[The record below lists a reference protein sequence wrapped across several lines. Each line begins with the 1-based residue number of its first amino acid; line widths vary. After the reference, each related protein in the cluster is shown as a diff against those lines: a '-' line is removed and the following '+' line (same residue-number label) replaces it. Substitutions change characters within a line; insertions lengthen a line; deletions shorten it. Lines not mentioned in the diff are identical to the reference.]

1 MFLRREKMTE
11 IKNLTHSYGKFT
23 ALKDVSFNIEKGDFI
38 GLIGPNGAGKTTL
51 MNTMVGILA
60 ADSGEVLVD
69 GEATEGFSA
78 SVRAKIGY
86 MPSEL
91 ATYEMF
97 SPEEL
102 LKFLAAMYGVDE
114 KTTAERMEKLFDKL
128 DMREW
133 KKKSI
138 KKLSTG
144 MKKKTAFAAAV
155 IHHPELL
162 VLDEPFES
170 VDPISQ
176 HKMKE
181 ILKKYLETGGAVL
194 MSSHVLDTVQNLCN
208 RFIIMNKGEI
218 IKQST
223 PDKLDGSLE
232 EEFFELVNSLK
243 LNEGDEEILEDD
255 DASED

>member
-1 MFLRREKMTE
+1 MIEVKHLS
-11 IKNLTHSYGKFT
+11 HSYGKFK
-23 ALKDVSFNIEKGDFI
+23 ALNDVSFTIEQGDFI

-69 GEATEGFSA
+69 GSGVEGFHA
-78 SVRAKIGY
+78 DVRRKIGY

-102 LKFLAAMYGVDE
+102 LKFLAAMYGIDATE
-114 KTTAERMEKLFDKL
+114 TANRMSKLFESL
-128 DMREW
+128 EMTEW

-144 MKKKTAFAAAV
+144 MKKKTAFAAA
-155 IHHPELL
+155 ILHQPDLL

-176 HKMKE
+176 HRMKE
-181 ILKKYLETGGAVL
+181 ILNKYLADGGSVI
-194 MSSHVLDTVQNLCN
+194 MSSHVLDTVQNICKK
-208 RFIIMNKGEI
+208 FILMNKGEI
-218 IKQST
+218 IKEST
-223 PDKLDGSLE
+223 INALDGSLE
-232 EEFFELVNSLK
+232 DEFFNLVNDLNLAHEESL
-243 LNEGDEEILEDD
+243 EEEDD
-255 DASED
+255 EAED

>member
-1 MFLRREKMTE
+1 MTE
-11 IKNLTHSYGKFT
+11 IKNLTHSYGDFK
-23 ALKDVSFNIEKGDFI
+23 ALDNVSFNIEKGDFI

-60 ADSGEVLVD
+60 ADSGEVLIDSQSV
-69 GEATEGFSA
+69 EGFNPE
-78 SVRAKIGY
+78 VRMKIGY

-91 ATYEMF
+91 NTYDIF

-102 LKFLAAMYGVDE
+102 LNFLAAMYSIDE
-114 KTTAERMEKLFDKL
+114 TEAKNRMTMLFEKL
-128 DMREW
+128 DMTEW
-133 KKKSI
+133 KRKSI

-155 IHHPELL
+155 LHRPQLL

-176 HKMKE
+176 HKMKT
-181 ILKKYLETGGAVL
+181 ILNDFLKDGGSII

-208 RFIIMNKGEI
+208 KFVIMNRGVIVREDTVSDLGE
-218 IKQST
+218 
-223 PDKLDGSLE
+223 GSLE
-232 EEFFELVNSLK
+232 DEFFEIVNSLN
-243 LNEGDEEILEDD
+243 LDESQPLEQTD
-255 DASED
+255 EDNDEQKD

>member
-1 MFLRREKMTE
+1 MIEV
-11 IKNLTHSYGKFT
+11 KNLSHSYGKFK
-23 ALKDVSFNIEKGDFI
+23 ALDNVSFTIQQGDFI

-69 GEATEGFSA
+69 GMGVEGFQA
-78 SVRAKIGY
+78 DVRRKIGY

-91 ATYEMF
+91 STYEMF

-102 LKFLAAMYGVDE
+102 LTFLAAMYGID
-114 KTTAERMEKLFDKL
+114 KTTATNRMNNLFEKLE
-128 DMREW
+128 MVEW
-133 KKKSI
+133 RKKSI

-155 IHHPELL
+155 LHQPDLL

-181 ILKKYLETGGAVL
+181 LLSTYLEQGCSVI
-194 MSSHVLDTVQNLCN
+194 MSSHVLDTVQNICN
-208 RFIIMNKGEI
+208 KFILMNKGEI
-218 IKQST
+218 IKQSAV
-223 PDKLDGSLE
+223 DALGGSLE
-232 EEFFELVNSLK
+232 EEFFTLVNSLN
-243 LNEGDEEILEDD
+243 LAHEETLEEDD
-255 DASED
+255 DEAQD

>member
-1 MFLRREKMTE
+1 MIEV
-11 IKNLTHSYGKFT
+11 KNLSHSYGKFK
-23 ALKDVSFNIEKGDFI
+23 ALDNVSFVVEKGDFI

-69 GEATEGFSA
+69 GAGVEGFQA
-78 SVRAKIGY
+78 DVRRKIGY

-102 LKFLAAMYGVDE
+102 LKFLAAMYGIDD
-114 KTTAERMEKLFDKL
+114 TTSANRMSNLFEKLE
-128 DMREW
+128 MTEW

-144 MKKKTAFAAAV
+144 MKKKTAFAAA
-155 IHHPELL
+155 ILHQPDLL

-181 ILKKYLETGGAVL
+181 ILQTYLEQGGSVI
-194 MSSHVLDTVQNLCN
+194 MSSHVLDTVQNICN
-208 RFIIMNKGEI
+208 KFILMNKGEI
-218 IKQST
+218 IRQSNINT
-223 PDKLDGSLE
+223 LDGSLE
-232 EEFFELVNSLK
+232 DEFFELVNSL
-243 LNEGDEEILEDD
+243 NIAHEEEITED
-255 DASED
+255 EDEAED

>member
-1 MFLRREKMTE
+1 MIEV
-11 IKNLTHSYGKFT
+11 KNLSHSYGKFK
-23 ALKDVSFNIEKGDFI
+23 ALNNVSFTIEQGDFI

-69 GEATEGFSA
+69 GAGVEGFQA
-78 SVRAKIGY
+78 DVRRKIGY

-102 LKFLAAMYGVDE
+102 LKFLAAMYNLDT
-114 KTTAERMEKLFDKL
+114 TTASNTMNNLFDKL
-128 DMREW
+128 EMREW

-144 MKKKTAFAAAV
+144 MKKKTAFAAA
-155 IHHPELL
+155 ILHAPDLL

-176 HKMKE
+176 HKMKDLLHE
-181 ILKKYLETGGAVL
+181 YLENGGAVI
-194 MSSHVLDTVQNLCN
+194 MSSHVLDTVENICN
-208 RFIIMNKGEI
+208 KFILMNKGEI

-223 PDKLDGSLE
+223 INALDGSLAD
-232 EEFFELVNSLK
+232 EFFELVNA
-243 LNEGDEEILEDD
+243 LNIAHEETIAEDEDEAQD
-255 DASED
+255 

>member
-1 MFLRREKMTE
+1 MIE
-11 IKNLTHSYGKFT
+11 IKNLTHSYGKFV
-23 ALKDVSFNIEKGDFI
+23 ALDDVSFTIEKGDFI

-69 GEATEGFSA
+69 GESTEGFSA
-78 SVRAKIGY
+78 AVRAKIGY

-91 ATYEMF
+91 ATYDMF

-102 LKFLAAMYGVDE
+102 LKFLAAMYGVSPTDAA
-114 KTTAERMEKLFDKL
+114 TRMETLFEKLE
-128 DMREW
+128 MNEW

-144 MKKKTAFAAAV
+144 MKKKTAFAAA
-155 IHHPELL
+155 ILHHPDVLI
-162 VLDEPFES
+162 LDEPFES

-181 ILKKYLETGGAVL
+181 ILRNYLEIGGAVL
-194 MSSHVLDTVQNLCN
+194 MSSHVLDTVENVCN
-208 RFIIMNKGEI
+208 RFIIMNKGKV
-218 IKQST
+218 IKEST

-232 EEFFELVNSLK
+232 EEFFELVNSLN
-243 LNEGDEEILEDD
+243 LNESDESITEDSD
-255 DASED
+255 EKED

>member
-1 MFLRREKMTE
+1 MTE
-11 IKNLTHSYGKFT
+11 IKNLTHSYGKFV
-23 ALKDVSFNIEKGDFI
+23 ALNNVSFQIEKGDFI

-69 GEATEGFSA
+69 GENTQGFNA
-78 SVRAKIGY
+78 AVRAKIGY

-91 ATYEMF
+91 STYDMF

-114 KTTAERMEKLFDKL
+114 KNASERMETLFEKL

-181 ILKKYLETGGAVL
+181 ILQKYLEIGGAVL
-194 MSSHVLDTVQNLCN
+194 MSSHVLDTVENICN
-208 RFIIMNKGEI
+208 KFIIMNKGEI
-218 IKQST
+218 VKESGVEA
-223 PDKLDGSLE
+223 LSGSLE
-232 EEFFELVNSLK
+232 DEFFDLVNSLN
-243 LNEGDEEILEDD
+243 LHESEEEIAEDD
-255 DASED
+255 DEAQD

>member
-1 MFLRREKMTE
+1 MTE
-11 IKNLTHSYGKFT
+11 IKNLTHSYAKFL
-23 ALKDVSFNIEKGDFI
+23 ALNNVSFNIEKGDFI

-69 GEATEGFSA
+69 GEGVEGFNPD
-78 SVRAKIGY
+78 VRRKIGY

-91 ATYEMF
+91 STYDMF

-102 LKFLAAMYGVDE
+102 LKFLAAMYGINETDT
-114 KTTAERMEKLFDKL
+114 KNRMKKLFEKL
-128 DMREW
+128 DMNDW
-133 KKKSI
+133 KRKSI

-181 ILKKYLETGGAVL
+181 ILKKYLETGGSVI

-208 RFIIMNKGEI
+208 RFIILNNGQIVKE
-218 IKQST
+218 SYV
-223 PDKLDGSLE
+223 DELNGSLE
-232 EEFFELVNSLK
+232 EEFIELVSSL
-243 LNEGDEEILEDD
+243 NIDTSDEIVEEDD
-255 DASED
+255 EAQD

>member
-1 MFLRREKMTE
+1 MTE
-11 IKNLTHSYGKFT
+11 IKHLSHSYGKFV
-23 ALKDVSFNIEKGDFI
+23 ALNNVSFTIEKGDFI

-69 GEATEGFSA
+69 GESTEGFNA
-78 SVRAKIGY
+78 AVRAKIGY

-91 ATYEMF
+91 STYEMF

-102 LKFLAAMYGVDE
+102 LKFLAAMYAVDE
-114 KTTAERMEKLFDKL
+114 KKAATRMEMLFERL
-128 DMREW
+128 EMNEW

-144 MKKKTAFAAAV
+144 MKKKTAFAAA
-155 IHHPELL
+155 ILHSPELL

-181 ILKKYLETGGAVL
+181 ILKEYLADGGAVL
-194 MSSHVLDTVQNLCN
+194 MSSHVLDTVENVCN
-208 RFIIMNKGEI
+208 RFIIMNRGEI
-218 IKQST
+218 VKESS
-223 PDKLDGSLE
+223 PDALDGSLE

-243 LNEGDEEILEDD
+243 LNESDEELMEEADEKED
-255 DASED
+255 

>member
-1 MFLRREKMTE
+1 MIE
-11 IKNLTHSYGKFT
+11 IKNLSHSYGKFN
-23 ALKDVSFNIEKGDFI
+23 ALNSVSFTIKQGDFI

-69 GEATEGFSA
+69 GSGVEGFHA
-78 SVRAKIGY
+78 DVRRKIGY

-102 LKFLAAMYGVDE
+102 LKFLAAMYGIDE
-114 KTTAERMEKLFDKL
+114 TTTANRMSKLFERL
-128 DMREW
+128 EMTEW

-155 IHHPELL
+155 LHHPELL

-181 ILKKYLETGGAVL
+181 ILQQYREQGGAVI
-194 MSSHVLDTVQNLCN
+194 MSSHVLDTVQNICN
-208 RFIIMNKGEI
+208 KFILMNKGEI
-218 IKQST
+218 VLERAIGE
-223 PDKLDGSLE
+223 LDGSLE
-232 EEFFELVNSLK
+232 EEFFELVNSL
-243 LNEGDEEILEDD
+243 NVAHEEEIAEEEDE
-255 DASED
+255 AED

>member
-1 MFLRREKMTE
+1 MIEV
-11 IKNLTHSYGKFT
+11 KNLSHSYGKFK
-23 ALKDVSFNIEKGDFI
+23 ALSDVSFTIAKGDFI

-69 GEATEGFSA
+69 GAGVEGFRA
-78 SVRAKIGY
+78 DVRRKIGY

-102 LKFLAAMYGVDE
+102 LKFLAAMYSIDE
-114 KTTAERMEKLFDKL
+114 TTASNRMAMLFEKLE
-128 DMREW
+128 MRDW
-133 KKKSI
+133 KRKSI

-144 MKKKTAFAAAV
+144 MKKKTAFAAA
-155 IHHPELL
+155 ILHEPELL

-181 ILKKYLETGGAVL
+181 ILHNYLETGGSVI
-194 MSSHVLDTVQNLCN
+194 MSSHVLDTVQNICN
-208 RFIIMNKGEI
+208 KFILMNGGEI
-218 IKQST
+218 IKQSAI
-223 PDKLDGSLE
+223 DEIGGSLE
-232 EEFFELVNSLK
+232 DEFFNLVNA
-243 LNEGDEEILEDD
+243 LNIAHEEELPEDEDEAED
-255 DASED
+255 